1 MTLPPYS
8 PASISGLS
16 CPSYGSSSTLA
27 KQIENG
33 APAAI
38 FLSADEQWMDYLDGK
53 KLLVAG
59 SRIDLLGNGLVLIAP
74 KEGGAAN
81 QVSIA
86 PGFPLAQLLGNG
98 RLAMGDPVHVP
109 AGLYG
114 KAALESLGV
123 WDQVKDRVAAGESVR
138 AALAFVER
146 GETPLGIVYATDA
159 TASAKVRQVGIFP
172 DPAIRRS
179 FTRSPWWQ
187 ATTRPRREP
196 SSTSSR
202 VPRHKPS
209 SRNTAFERRSILGHV
224 YPARNRGPAS

>member
-1 MTLPPYS
+1 MDVLKIGMAVAIAAAVFA
-8 PASISGLS
+8 PASAWADTIVFAAASTTEALNDTAALFAGKHLGTIL
-16 CPSYGSSSTLA
+16 PSYGSSSTLA

-114 KAALESLGV
+114 KAALELLGV

-146 GETPLGIVYATDA
+146 GEISASSTPPM
-159 TASAKVRQVGIFP
+159 RP
-172 DPAIRRS
+172 P
-179 FTRSPWWQ
+179 
-187 ATTRPRREP
+187 RPRFGR
-196 SSTSSR
+196 
-202 VPRHKPS
+202 
-209 SRNTAFERRSILGHV
+209 
-224 YPARNRGPAS
+224 